1 MSTRARAVA
10 PTVGVVLL
18 VAVTVVLAATVGSV
32 AFASV
37 PKATE
42 ASPTTAT
49 PVALSVSVSGDRL
62 TFTHR
67 AGPTLAVDE
76 LTVHISVDG
85 TALDHQPPVPF
96 FSATGFRPGPTG
108 PFNVASDGQWS
119 VGETASVRLA
129 STNSPSLDGGTGVTV
144 RVSSDDR
151 VLARLSATV

>member
-1 MSTRARAVA
+1 MSTRSRAVA

-32 AFASV
+32 AFVSI
-37 PKATE
+37 PKE
-42 ASPTTAT
+42 ASSTALT
-49 PVALSVSVSGDRL
+49 PVALSMSVSGDRL

-67 AGPTLAVDE
+67 AGPTLAVGD
-76 LTVHISVDG
+76 LTVRISIDG

-129 STNSPSLDGGTGVTV
+129 STNSPSLDEGAGVTV

-151 VLARLSATV
+151 VLAWLSTTV

>member
-1 MSTRARAVA
+1 MSTRSRGVA
-10 PTVGVVLL
+10 PAIGVVLL

-37 PKATE
+37 PEATE
-42 ASPTTAT
+42 VSATTT

-76 LTVHISVDG
+76 LTVHISVGG

-119 VGETASVRLA
+119 VGETASVRIA
-129 STNSPSLDGGTGVTV
+129 ATNDPSLVAGARVTV
-144 RVSSDDR
+144 RVSSDER
-151 VLARLSATV
+151 VLAQFSTTA